1 MISDRLIE
9 QAEIINTAHALT
21 PLVQHHSQA
30 WGGCIIQR
38 WRGFLG
44 EYEIPS
50 LTYPIITI
58 ISGGRAKIKR
68 IGNSNCLSLDHAMP
82 GDIALIPRN
91 QGMSWRVNGDM
102 DVIAITFCSDQIN
115 NHLQDIYNHIADK
128 ISDANYV
135 GSFSNSYLFTNANH
149 LSNVLLSPN
158 QKSAA
163 YVDAHLQSIGL
174 YINQFFG
181 KKDDGLT
188 EFQLHSHPVNYTVQ
202 RLSLGISNKIN
213 IEDIAAELRISP
225 AFLTK
230 KFKQEVGITPH
241 TFLLHKRIQ
250 KAQTLLANTNMDIAS
265 IAVDCGFSHQSHL
278 TRHFSKF
285 ISISPLKFRQQAK
298 KHIAD
303 FL

>member
-1 MISDRLIE
+1 MSSDRLYE
-9 QAEIINTAHALT
+9 QAEIINAAHALT
-21 PLVQHHSQA
+21 PLVQHRSHV
-30 WGGCIIQR
+30 WDGCIIQR

-44 EYEIPS
+44 EYEIPP

-68 IGNSNCLSLDHAMP
+68 IGNSNRLSLDYAMP

-91 QGMSWRVNGDM
+91 LGMSWRVNGDM
-102 DVIAITFCSDQIN
+102 DVIAITFRSEQIN
-115 NHLQDIYNHIADK
+115 DQLQDIYDHIADK

-149 LSNVLLSPN
+149 LSNVLLSPDKN
-158 QKSAA
+158 TAA

-174 YINQFFG
+174 YINHFFG
-181 KKDDGLT
+181 KKDDGLA

-213 IEDIAAELRISP
+213 IEDIAEELRVSP

-241 TFLLHKRIQ
+241 TFLLHKRIH
-250 KAQTLLANTNMDIAS
+250 KAQTLLSDTDMEIAS

-278 TRHFSKF
+278 TRNFSKLTGF
-285 ISISPLKFRQQAK
+285 SPLKFRQQAK
-298 KHIAD
+298 KNLD
-303 FL
+303 VY